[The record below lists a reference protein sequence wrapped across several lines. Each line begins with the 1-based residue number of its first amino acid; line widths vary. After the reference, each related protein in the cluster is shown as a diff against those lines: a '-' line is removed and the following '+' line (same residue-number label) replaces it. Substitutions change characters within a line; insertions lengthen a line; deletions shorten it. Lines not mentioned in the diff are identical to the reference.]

1 MLSESMDLDPLLP
14 ELYAV
19 LGEDAFVA
27 LLRVF
32 SGRSISLPKVTDVRE
47 AYNSVKTYQRVEEE
61 RTRGKTA
68 RDAVKLV
75 AAEMSTNADKAAR
88 RYGLVRKTL
97 MFVSRSTESL
107 SHIEESSDGE

>member
-1 MLSESMDLDPLLP
+1 MLSDSMDLDPLLP
-14 ELYAV
+14 ELYCV

-32 SGRSISLPKVTDVRE
+32 SGRTIALPKVTDVRE

-61 RTRGKTA
+61 RSRGKTA
-68 RDAVKLV
+68 RDAVKVV
-75 AAEMSTNADKAAR
+75 AAEMSTTPDKASR

-97 MFVSRSTESL
+97 MFVSKSTESL
-107 SHIEESSDGE
+107 STEESVDG